1 LDLTG
6 PSVTKKCKIC
16 DQQKDISEFY
26 KNGTWTR
33 PECKECYKQHKS
45 LYYKLRKGQTT
56 PEPGTP
62 CQCCGSTEVSLHWDH
77 DHETKEHRG
86 WICGNCN
93 TGIGKLGDN
102 ISGVQKALDY
112 LASMGNLE
120 DADTKGDYDFKEEE
134 GSTTKSSQ

>member
-1 LDLTG
+1 M
-6 PSVTKKCKIC
+6 
-16 DQQKDISEFY
+16 
-26 KNGTWTR
+26 
-33 PECKECYKQHKS
+33 
-45 LYYKLRKGQTT
+45 
-56 PEPGTP
+56 
-62 CQCCGSTEVSLHWDH
+62 HWDH